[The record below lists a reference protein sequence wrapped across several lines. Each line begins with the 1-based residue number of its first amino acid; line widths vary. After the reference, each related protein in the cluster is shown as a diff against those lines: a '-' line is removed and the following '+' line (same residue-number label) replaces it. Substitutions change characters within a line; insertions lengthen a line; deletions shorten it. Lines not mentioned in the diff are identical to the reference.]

1 MEVHKQSQVLRYH
14 VRMDDIDHAL
24 NEIKILVQGLASQ
37 VSKKPTLTIDQKVR
51 CFCLSMTSRQFIPL
65 QADVIS
71 RKTMVIEAERVDY
84 GFADEAMVRAPSKFK
99 PHSYKNSPFRDA

>member
-37 VSKKPTLTIDQKVR
+37 VSKKPTLTVDQKV
-51 CFCLSMTSRQFIPL
+51 L
-65 QADVIS
+65 
-71 RKTMVIEAERVDY
+71 
-84 GFADEAMVRAPSKFK
+84 
-99 PHSYKNSPFRDA
+99 